1 MRFIAESI
9 QSVSSDRVI
18 NAPALPAA
26 CHQRS
31 QAICSTIK
39 LEKYNYC

>member
-9 QSVSSDRVI
+9 Q